1 MRASAVVADPCC
13 PPFMLPPFAFV
24 LGQTHGSAPTVA
36 VGRLSAW
43 WWRSLYW
50 MERPRRPAAGRRF
63 CRLRPFRAAG
73 CRLSCR
79 EKPHNAPRYVAFRG
93 RGKPAAGGGLGRGA
107 RRRGA
112 KKSGSSRK
120 PFVWYI
126 KVYPVPEGGKLSL
139 TAGGVSA
146 ANVTCGKSK
155 LLQPS
160 PKGANGVLGYAV
172 AGSYGYAV
180 CPYTPITV

>member
-1 MRASAVVADPCC
+1 MRRKR
-13 PPFMLPPFAFV
+13 PPFALRKAMYCV
-24 LGQTHGSAPTVA
+24 VKD
-36 VGRLSAW
+36 GRLW
-43 WWRSLYW
+43 L
-50 MERPRRPAAGRRF
+50 
-63 CRLRPFRAAG
+63 
-73 CRLSCR
+73 
-79 EKPHNAPRYVAFRG
+79 V
-93 RGKPAAGGGLGRGA
+93 
-107 RRRGA
+107 
-112 KKSGSSRK
+112 RK
-120 PFVWYI
+120 PVGWYI
-126 KVYPVPEGGKLSL
+126 KVYPVPEGGKLRL

>member
-1 MRASAVVADPCC
+1 MSAAVVRR
-13 PPFMLPPFAFV
+13 MFAACR
-24 LGQTHGSAPTVA
+24 QHGLMTAA
-36 VGRLSAW
+36 NRLRLSGFPVC
-43 WWRSLYW
+43 RV
-50 MERPRRPAAGRRF
+50 PRRKTW
-63 CRLRPFRAAG
+63 PFTTQKATKRTLKWH
-73 CRLSCR
+73 LSG
-79 EKPHNAPRYVAFRG
+79 FI
-93 RGKPAAGGGLGRGA
+93 
-107 RRRGA
+107 
-112 KKSGSSRK
+112 RK
-120 PFVWYI
+120 PFGWYI
-126 KVYPVPEGGKLSL
+126 KVYPVPEGGKLRL